1 MQRGLLFFFLLVS
14 LFSAAQPTQ
23 DCEPDVVYAV
33 IAPSG
38 LRMRSKPSTQ
48 SAVVVTVPYDSL
60 VIACTETFGAFNTKD
75 AKGYWRFVQ
84 YKEHQGFMFDGYLI
98 PRNRPGQKRISSLP
112 NSKEEAL
119 VQQSIDSAEE
129 KVIPPPPTA
138 VLPPVDFTLAT
149 ETYNYCGGVE
159 ALNPGLNW
167 YGIYPPDPLSSEYR
181 MEKVNVMIV
190 LSQQRM
196 SEKMEFDIRTDRE
209 EKSIFLIGSAKPLDR
224 GTVLYL
230 TEEMQNTLPL
240 SLYPGQSGAI
250 FARSAAESPQNIQ
263 LEALGSVTAGGDCP
277 TLTNYQLLIATHI
290 GQEKVQQDVSSM
302 VRMTDA
308 CGVPE
313 LLWFGDINADGYA
326 DALWASR
333 TENSAQF
340 ALVVSQLTEDT
351 IWVLADTWNIQ
362 SCE

>member
-1 MQRGLLFFFLLVS
+1 MQRGLLFFFLLAS

-38 LRMRSKPSTQ
+38 LRMRSKPTTQ

-84 YKEHQGFMFDGYLI
+84 YKEYQGFMFDGYLI
-98 PRNRPGQKRISSLP
+98 PRNRPEQKRISSLP

-119 VQQSIDSAEE
+119 LQPIDSAVEE
-129 KVIPPPPTA
+129 IIPTPPTA
-138 VLPPVDFTLAT
+138 ILPPVDFTLAT

-250 FARSAAESPQNIQ
+250 FARAAAESPQNIQ

-277 TLTNYQLLIATHI
+277 TLSNYQLLIATHI
-290 GQEKVQQDVSSM
+290 GQEKVQQEVASM
-302 VRMTDA
+302 VRMPNA

-340 ALVVSQLTEDT
+340 TLVVSQLTEDT
-351 IWVLADTWNIQ
+351 IWVLADTWNIE
-362 SCE
+362 SCD